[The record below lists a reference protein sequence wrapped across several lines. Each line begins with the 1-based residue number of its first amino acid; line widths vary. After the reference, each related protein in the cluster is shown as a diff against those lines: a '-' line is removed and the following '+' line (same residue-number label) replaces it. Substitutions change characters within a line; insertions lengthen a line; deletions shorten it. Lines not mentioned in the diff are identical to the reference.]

1 MEVDRVML
9 LEILGSAKDLKR
21 LQTIA
26 GVLMRHGLGEA
37 VRRLG
42 LARILSR
49 AGRVLRWE
57 REPLRDEAPE
67 VRLRSAL
74 EELGPTFV
82 KLGQMLAGRSDLLP
96 PTWTAELAKL
106 QQHATPVP
114 IERIRAQIVEDL
126 GAEPEDLFAEFDP
139 APIAAASIAQVHR
152 ARLAGGQSVVIKV
165 QRPGIREFVESDL
178 RLLARLAERIE
189 DRLPAIR
196 RYQPRALVRQFGR
209 SLRNELDLRI
219 EARNAERLRAG
230 LPRDSGIVIPKMYP
244 EWSRERVCV
253 MDLLEG
259 QSLLDWSGSP
269 SFDRGEAQGI
279 AAHGA
284 DTILEMVFVQG
295 CFHADP
301 HAGNILVLSDG
312 RLGLVD
318 FGMVGTLP
326 DARRR
331 ELLDLLMAVVD
342 QDSEG
347 VRDVLVHWSVAE
359 SEAEALLTDCAE
371 FVGRYHGMSL
381 AELDTTDLLGDLT
394 ALLRDND
401 LYLPSDVAL
410 LLKVFLTLD
419 GLGRTLAPE
428 FVMAKH
434 VEPFVTQAW
443 QESHSPGA
451 VLRRNAKKA
460 SSMISSFPD
469 DLRNAARCIRGG
481 RVHLEMDLPRLERF
495 ALRVDQSANRLT
507 VGMVTAALIVGTS
520 IALTV
525 SGGPR
530 FLGMPLFGFL
540 GFASSFAGGVWLL
553 GSIFRASRRTRS
565 DR

>member
-1 MEVDRVML
+1 ML
-9 LEILGSAKDLKR
+9 LEIVSSAKDLGR

-26 GVLMRHGLGEA
+26 GVLVRHGLGDA

-42 LARILSR
+42 LARLLSR
-49 AGRVLRWE
+49 AGRVLRGD
-57 REPLRDEAPE
+57 RVRVQGDPPQ
-67 VRLRSAL
+67 VRLRRAL

-96 PTWTAELAKL
+96 PAWTAELARL
-106 QQHATPVP
+106 QQHAAPVP
-114 IERIRAQIVEDL
+114 IEEIRAQIVEDL
-126 GAEPEDLFAEFDP
+126 GDQPEAFFRDFDP
-139 APIAAASIAQVHR
+139 VPLAAASIAQVHR
-152 ARLAGGQSVVIKV
+152 ARLAGGEQVVIKV
-165 QRPGIREFVESDL
+165 RRPGIREFVEADL

-189 DRLPAIR
+189 DRLPGMR
-196 RYQPRALVRQFGR
+196 RFRPRALVRQFGR

-219 EARNAERLRAG
+219 EARNAERLGAG
-230 LPRDSGIVIPKMYP
+230 LLDNDRIVIPRMHG
-244 EWSRERVCV
+244 EWTRERLCV
-253 MDLLEG
+253 MDFLVG
-259 QSLLDWSGSP
+259 PSLLDWIQGP
-269 SFDRGEAQGI
+269 EFDRGEAREI
-279 AAHGA
+279 ASRGA

-301 HAGNILVLSDG
+301 HPGNILVLPDG

-318 FGMVGTLP
+318 FGMVGNLP

-331 ELLDLLMAVVD
+331 ELLDLLMAVVE
-342 QDSEG
+342 QDIEG
-347 VRDVLVHWSVAE
+347 VRDVLVEWSVGE
-359 SEAEALLTDCAE
+359 SEAETLLTDCAE
-371 FVGRYHGMSL
+371 FVGRYHGVSL
-381 AELDTTDLLGDLT
+381 VELDTTELLGDLT

-419 GLGRTLAPE
+419 GLGRTLAPD

-434 VEPFVTQAW
+434 VEPFASRAW
-443 QESHSPGA
+443 REVRSPGA
-451 VLRRNAKKA
+451 TLRRNAKKA
-460 SSMISSFPD
+460 TSLISALPD

-495 ALRVDQSANRLT
+495 AQRIDRSANRLT
-507 VGMVTAALIVGTS
+507 VGMVTAALIIGTS

-530 FLGMPLFGFL
+530 LLGMPLFGFL
-540 GFASSFAGGVWLL
+540 GFTSSIVGGVWLL
-553 GSIFRASRRTRS
+553 GSILRASRRS
-565 DR
+565 SPDR